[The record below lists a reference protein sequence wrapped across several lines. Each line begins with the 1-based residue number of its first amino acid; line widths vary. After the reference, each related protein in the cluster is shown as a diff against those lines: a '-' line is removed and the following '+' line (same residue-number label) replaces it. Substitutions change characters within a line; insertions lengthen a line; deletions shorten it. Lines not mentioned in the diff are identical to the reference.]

1 MNTGSV
7 ESRIRA
13 WAEMRRL
20 PEVHLGR
27 WLALAHVD
35 RAALLETAERLRL
48 RTGQFVTALELLE
61 EIALRDHEGIAGVLA
76 RGEIRRIL
84 EGTGSAPGRAHSLVE
99 QLRAA
104 RFPRLKRTI
113 DRLRSEIAALALPGG
128 IRVVLPADLS
138 SDELRI
144 EIRANGGA
152 ELERLIGAI
161 DKNAAGLR
169 RIAEMLGGA
178 DEV

>member
-1 MNTGSV
+1 MSAGSV

-13 WAEMRRL
+13 WAEVRRL
-20 PEVHLGR
+20 PDAHLVR
-27 WLALAHVD
+27 WLALSDED

-48 RTGQFVTALELLE
+48 RTGQFITAFVLLE
-61 EIALRDHEGIAGVLA
+61 EIALRDHESIAGVLA
-76 RGEIRRIL
+76 RGEIRGIL
-84 EGTGSAPGRAHSLVE
+84 EGAGSAPGRAHSLLE

-104 RFPRLKRTI
+104 RFPRLKQTV
-113 DRLRSEIAALALPGG
+113 DRLRAEIATLALPSG
-128 IRVVLPADLS
+128 IRVVLPVDLS

-161 DKNAAGLR
+161 ERNAAGLK
-169 RIAEMLGGA
+169 RIADMLGGT
-178 DEV
+178 DEI